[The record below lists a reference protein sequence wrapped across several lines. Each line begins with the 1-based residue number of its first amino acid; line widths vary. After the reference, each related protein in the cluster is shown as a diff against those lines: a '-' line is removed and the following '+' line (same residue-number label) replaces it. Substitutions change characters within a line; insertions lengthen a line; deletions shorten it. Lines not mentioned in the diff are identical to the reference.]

1 MKTLKRSAVLL
12 LAAAMLL
19 GCFTITAYAGSESY
33 TGVYNSKNYYTSLTA
48 SGRTYSAYLSYD
60 DSGKQLRLDGK
71 ATIKDSDGYIHTD
84 ALYKTGYSRISDS
97 GTADVNSTTTGA
109 RCSYFIGNVNIQNF
123 SV

>member
-1 MKTLKRSAVLL
+1 
-12 LAAAMLL
+12 MLL

-60 DSGKQLRLDGK
+60 DSGKSLRLDGRV
-71 ATIKDSDGYIHTD
+71 TLKDVNSGSFTTDSLLASGY
-84 ALYKTGYSRISDS
+84 GRISDS
-97 GTADVNSTTTGA
+97 DTAPSGYTTSSA
-109 RCSYFIGNVNIQNF
+109 RCSYYINNANIQNF